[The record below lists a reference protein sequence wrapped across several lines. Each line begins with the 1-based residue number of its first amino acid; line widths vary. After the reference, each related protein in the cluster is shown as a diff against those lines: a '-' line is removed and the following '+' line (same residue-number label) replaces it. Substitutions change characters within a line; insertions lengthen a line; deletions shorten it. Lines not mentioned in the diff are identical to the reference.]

1 MKMGIDKDG
10 SKGGGYVGGF
20 FQLFDWKAKSR
31 KKLFSSRS
39 ELPEHNTK
47 QGKRREGNLP
57 MTRVFLVDEDETG
70 MVSSAKGYSDYSCAS
85 SVTDDEGYGSKAPNV
100 VARLMGLDSMPTNS
114 LEPYSSPFFDTQS
127 LRDSQRYGRNL
138 DYPPNYQMMYSEN
151 VANKI
156 EGPVRSNVESKP
168 PQSQRIVNRPIEKFQ
183 TEVLPPKSAKSIPIT
198 QHRLL
203 SPIKSPGFVPSR
215 DAAHIME
222 AAAKILE
229 PGPQS
234 IRGKTTPIFG
244 SSEPS
249 TQLTM
254 KTRMPML
261 DSSSGY
267 MKNRHA
273 KENEEIAKK
282 ISLIDRSSVPLKVRD
297 LKEKVDVSQRTFTHV
312 EIPQRPVESNAARFL
327 KGHSLNKS
335 WNGIDTSS
343 YRGPPD
349 KEEASSSS
357 KSKGKSVSL
366 AIQAKVNVQR
376 RERLSSVDRSL
387 ARQQEL
393 SDNKLS
399 QPFRSQPRTQKNSQK
414 KSPLHG
420 PSGIL
425 RQNNQKQNCLSD
437 KERLPTK
444 SSMQNLQG
452 KRASSGDASSGDS
465 SGRQKTACKL
475 VGSSKAGSRKLDV
488 LSSEKDN
495 SQSNTKYFPRKK
507 RSIDGEVHFEK
518 TRAVHDLTID
528 KNRKAV
534 QSHPTSHLPSNWAE
548 DCRKNGMDVISFTF
562 TAPLAR
568 SMGGSES
575 SGQSKQKNSD
585 FLGGRIFSQSDSMKS
600 APQSYNMVG
609 SDALSKLL
617 EQKLREL
624 SFEVGSS
631 SQDSAVVDSPS
642 SSPLTFQDSAP
653 THNSVCS
660 TLRSCDKIDQA
671 VLFSSRLSSEY
682 RNDLFAA
689 NQLPCRFNHDFQGV
703 VEKEDLATKAK
714 QLLDYR
720 HPSPV
725 SVLEPSFS
733 AESCFSSDSMDS
745 TNMEGTKQPSSQA
758 AEILGLSFSR
768 KSHLIEAD
776 MDLSDSASSLP
787 TGRTVMRRHATAE
800 ISTDLLASN
809 DWELEYVKEILCNV
823 ELMFRDFALGR
834 AREII
839 NPHLF
844 EQLETRKGFMD
855 SDDPTDSRLMRK
867 VLFDCVSEC
876 MDSRCRRCVGG
887 GCRKWSKGLAM
898 VRNERLAEDLC
909 KEILSWRGSGDSM
922 VDDLVD
928 KDMSGPN
935 GKWRDF
941 EAEAFVIGLEIEG
954 DILGSLIDEAIAD
967 VLQ

>member
-1 MKMGIDKDG
+1 MGIDKDG
-10 SKGGGYVGGF
+10 QKGGGYVGGF

-39 ELPEHNTK
+39 ELPEHNAK

-70 MVSSAKGYSDYSCAS
+70 MASSAKGYSDYSCAS

-114 LEPYSSPFFDTQS
+114 SEPYSSPFFDTQS
-127 LRDSQRYGRNL
+127 LHDSQRYGRNL
-138 DYPPNYQMMYSEN
+138 DFPPNYQMMYSEN
-151 VANKI
+151 LANKI
-156 EGPVRSNVESKP
+156 EGPVRRNMESKP
-168 PQSQRIVNRPIEKFQ
+168 PQTQRIVSRPIEKFQ

-234 IRGKTTPIFG
+234 MKGKTPIFG
-244 SSEPS
+244 SSEPRA
-249 TQLTM
+249 QLTM
-254 KTRMPML
+254 KSKMRTL

-267 MKNRHA
+267 MKIRHA

-282 ISLIDRSSVPLKVRD
+282 MSLIDESSVPLKVRD
-297 LKEKVDVSQRTFTHV
+297 LKEKVDVSQRTFTHAEV
-312 EIPQRPVESNAARFL
+312 PQRPVESNAARFL

-335 WNGIDTSS
+335 WNGVDASS

-376 RERLSSVDRSL
+376 REGLSSVDRSL
-387 ARQQEL
+387 VRQQEL

-399 QPFRSQPRTQKNSQK
+399 QPFRSQARTQKNSQK
-414 KSPLHG
+414 KSPLHSA
-420 PSGIL
+420 SGIL
-425 RQNNQKQNCLSD
+425 RQNNQKQNCLPD
-437 KERLPTK
+437 KERLPSK
-444 SSMQNLQG
+444 SFVQNSQG
-452 KRASSGDASSGDS
+452 KRVSSGDS

-488 LSSEKDN
+488 IGSEKDN

-518 TRAVHDLTID
+518 TRAVHDASID

-534 QSHPTSHLPSNWAE
+534 QSQPTLHLPSNWAE
-548 DCRKNGMDVISFTF
+548 ESRKNGMDVISFTF

-575 SGQSKQKNSD
+575 SGQKNSD
-585 FLGGRIFSQSDSMKS
+585 YLGGRIFSQSDHTKLT
-600 APQSYNMVG
+600 PQGYNMVG

-624 SFEVGSS
+624 SFEIGSS
-631 SQDSAVVDSPS
+631 SQDSTIVDSPS
-642 SSPLTFQDSAP
+642 SSASTFQDSAP
-653 THNSVCS
+653 PQNAVCS
-660 TLRSCDKIDQA
+660 ILRSCDKSDQGG
-671 VLFSSRLSSEY
+671 LFSSRIGSEY
-682 RNDLFAA
+682 QNDLFPT
-689 NQLPCRFNHDFQGV
+689 NQPPCRLNHNLQGV

-733 AESCFSSDSMDS
+733 AESCLSSDSMDS
-745 TNMEGTKQPSSQA
+745 SYTEGTRRPSSQA
-758 AEILGLSFSR
+758 AEILGLGFSR
-768 KSHLIEAD
+768 KSHSSEAD
-776 MDLSDSASSLP
+776 IDLSDSASSLS
-787 TGRTVMRRHATAE
+787 TGRTVARRHATVE
-800 ISTDLLASN
+800 ISTGFSASN

-844 EQLETRKGFMD
+844 EQLETRKGFME
-855 SDDPTDSRLMRK
+855 SDDATDSRLTRK

-898 VRNERLAEDLC
+898 VRNERLAEDVC
-909 KEILSWRGSGDSM
+909 KEILGWRGSGDSM
-922 VDDLVD
+922 VDDLVT
-928 KDMSGPN
+928 KDMSTPN
-935 GKWRDF
+935 GKWQDF
-941 EAEAFVIGLEIEG
+941 EAEVFVMGLEIEG
-954 DILGSLIDEAIAD
+954 DILSSLIDQVIAD

>member
-1 MKMGIDKDG
+1 MGIDKDG
-10 SKGGGYVGGF
+10 QKGGGYVGGF

-70 MVSSAKGYSDYSCAS
+70 MASSAKGYSDYSCAS

-151 VANKI
+151 LANKI
-156 EGPVRSNVESKP
+156 EGPVRSNVESKL
-168 PQSQRIVNRPIEKFQ
+168 PQTQRIVSRPIEKFQ

-229 PGPQS
+229 PGPQPMK
-234 IRGKTTPIFG
+234 GKTPIFG
-244 SSEPS
+244 SSEHRA
-249 TQLTM
+249 QLNM
-254 KTRMPML
+254 KNKMPML
-261 DSSSGY
+261 DSSSSY
-267 MKNRHA
+267 TKIRHA
-273 KENEEIAKK
+273 KENEEIVKK
-282 ISLIDRSSVPLKVRD
+282 ISLIDRSSAPLKVRD

-312 EIPQRPVESNAARFL
+312 EVPQRPVESNAARFL

-335 WNGIDTSS
+335 WNGVDASS

-357 KSKGKSVSL
+357 KIKGKSVSL

-376 RERLSSVDRSL
+376 REGLSSVDRSL
-387 ARQQEL
+387 VRQQEL

-414 KSPLHG
+414 KSPLHST
-420 PSGIL
+420 SGIL

-437 KERLPTK
+437 KERLPSK
-444 SSMQNLQG
+444 SLVQNSQG
-452 KRASSGDASSGDS
+452 KRASSGDS

-488 LSSEKDN
+488 ISSEKDN

-518 TRAVHDLTID
+518 TRAVHDVSID

-534 QSHPTSHLPSNWAE
+534 QSHPTLHLPSNWAE
-548 DCRKNGMDVISFTF
+548 ESRKNGMDVISFTF

-568 SMGGSES
+568 SMGVSES
-575 SGQSKQKNSD
+575 SGQTKQKNSD
-585 FLGGRIFSQSDSMKS
+585 YLSGSVFSQSDGMKS
-600 APQSYNMVG
+600 APQGYNMVG

-631 SQDSAVVDSPS
+631 SHDSTIVDSPS
-642 SSPLTFQDSAP
+642 SSASTFQDSAP
-653 THNSVCS
+653 THNAVCS
-660 TLRSCDKIDQA
+660 ILRSTDKSDQA
-671 VLFSSRLSSEY
+671 VPFSSRGSEY
-682 RNDLFAA
+682 RNDLFPT

-745 TNMEGTKQPSSQA
+745 TNMEGTRQPSSQA
-758 AEILGLSFSR
+758 AEIVGLSFSR
-768 KSHLIEAD
+768 KSQSSEAD
-776 MDLSDSASSLP
+776 IDLSDSASSLS
-787 TGRTVMRRHATAE
+787 TGRTVARRHVTAE
-800 ISTDLLASN
+800 ISTGFSASN

-844 EQLETRKGFMD
+844 EKLETRKGFME
-855 SDDPTDSRLMRK
+855 SDDAIDSRLTRK

-887 GCRKWSKGLAM
+887 GCRRWSKGLAM
-898 VRNERLAEDLC
+898 VRNERLAEDVC
-909 KEILSWRGSGDSM
+909 KEILGWRGSGDSM

-928 KDMSGPN
+928 KDMSGLN

-941 EAEAFVIGLEIEG
+941 EAEVFVIGLEIED
-954 DILGSLIDEAIAD
+954 DILSSLINEAIAD